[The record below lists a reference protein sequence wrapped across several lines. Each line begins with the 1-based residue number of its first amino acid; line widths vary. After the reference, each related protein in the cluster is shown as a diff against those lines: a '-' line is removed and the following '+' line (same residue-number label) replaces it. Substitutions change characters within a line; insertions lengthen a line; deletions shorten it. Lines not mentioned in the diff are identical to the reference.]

1 MYVGALTNGASAIV
15 LAVEYRKAPEAKFPA
30 AHKDVVEAY
39 QWTLANAASFG
50 GDAKRITVVGKSAG
64 GNRAANVA
72 IAARDK
78 AIQMPLAQVLVFL
91 IADNALNAP
100 SIRENTS
107 PVLTLSSPTA
117 GDLRGEQKSHF
128 TPRCFD
134 FEPAECAA
142 EKIAGCGARAAKVK
156 IEFDRFGDYGEWY
169 RRAKGKNK
177 MSEKT
182 ELEGKVALV
191 TGAGEGIGKAT
202 AKLFAAQGAIVGVLG
217 RTEANVRSTVEEI
230 NSAGGR
236 ASLIVADI
244 SNASEMEQ
252 VYEKLTG
259 EHGRL
264 DIVFANAGINGITA
278 PIEEITPEE
287 WRETIDNNLTGTF
300 LTVKYAVPHL
310 KKQGGAIVIT
320 ASINGTR
327 YFSNPGATAYS
338 TSKAGQ
344 VAFAKTAAL
353 ELAKHKIRV
362 NVICPGA
369 IETNISDNQEK
380 RDLEREREPVETPE
394 GDIPL
399 TDGAKGKPEQVAE
412 LVLFLSSE
420 RAGHITG
427 TPVFID
433 GAQSLLI

>member
-1 MYVGALTNGASAIV
+1 
-15 LAVEYRKAPEAKFPA
+15 
-30 AHKDVVEAY
+30 
-39 QWTLANAASFG
+39 
-50 GDAKRITVVGKSAG
+50 
-64 GNRAANVA
+64 
-72 IAARDK
+72 
-78 AIQMPLAQVLVFL
+78 
-91 IADNALNAP
+91 
-100 SIRENTS
+100 
-107 PVLTLSSPTA
+107 
-117 GDLRGEQKSHF
+117 
-128 TPRCFD
+128 
-134 FEPAECAA
+134 
-142 EKIAGCGARAAKVK
+142 
-156 IEFDRFGDYGEWY
+156 
-169 RRAKGKNK
+169 
-177 MSEKT
+177 MSEKL

-202 AKLFAAQGAIVGVLG
+202 AKLFAANGAIVGVLG
-217 RTEANVRSTVEEI
+217 RTEENVRQTVEEI
-230 NSAGGR
+230 KSAGGR

-244 SNASEMEQ
+244 TNAAEMEQ

-264 DIVFANAGINGITA
+264 DIVFANAGINGVSA
-278 PIEEITPEE
+278 PIEDLKPEE

-300 LTVKYAVPHL
+300 LTVKYAVPYL

-338 TSKAGQ
+338 ASKAAQ
-344 VAFAKTAAL
+344 VAFAQSAAL

-362 NVICPGA
+362 NVVCPGA
-369 IETNISDNQEK
+369 IESHIHDHEVKRNIEA
-380 RDLEREREPVETPE
+380 EREPVETPE

-412 LVLFLSSE
+412 LVLFLASE
-420 RAGHITG
+420 RASHITG